1 MFFEIIGIGLLL
13 PLIKIISNPDFL
25 NDPIL
30 SKILMMLNIEKDQFI
45 YILLGVTLLANLLK
59 ALFLILLN
67 NIQFKILN
75 DLNTHLSV
83 KLFSNFLNRQ
93 QEDFSKLN
101 SALMQK
107 KINTDTNHFIVYC
120 SAHIT
125 VIVEIAII
133 VSIILTV
140 IFIDPYSIIF
150 IISSLTFV
158 SIIFFKWTKIRIQK
172 WGNERDEFEEK
183 INFDVIEGLRA
194 FKDISIYNASNHFIN
209 KFNNHKKSIS
219 YLNTKVQTLNTLPR
233 YFLEFTSILGIII
246 FLFYM
251 LISNQP
257 FIDLISVLGIML
269 AALFKSLPSANKIL
283 SSLQNIKYYSSSV
296 ESIKTSLEEKNSY
309 HKKINRN
316 LKFDFN
322 DDIIF
327 NNVSFKYES
336 SDSYIIKNLNLNI
349 KPGSSIGIVGKS
361 GSGKSTL
368 VDLLVGILKP
378 SKGIIKLGDKEIT
391 DNIILWQKSLG
402 YVSQEIFLT
411 DRTILE
417 NIAFGLDINEIDKA
431 KIKRAVSLS
440 ELEKYIKNLPNKENT
455 RVGEAG
461 GKMSG
466 GQRQRIG
473 LARAMYKESKL
484 LILDEATSALDS
496 KTEELILNLI
506 LKNKNKTTIII
517 SHKVS
522 ALRFCDKIYELKNRN
537 LIEKIK

>member
-158 SIIFFKWTKIRIQK
+158 SIIFFKWTKVRIQK

-257 FIDLISVLGIML
+257 LIDLISVLGIML